1 MAERV
6 IGARPAVP
14 TAPGD
19 AASPVRVLHVTN
31 MWPDPE
37 QPHFGAFVEAQV
49 QSLTRRGVDCRV
61 VYARRD
67 YLGLRRKTR
76 EALHATPADV
86 VHAHFGYSAVM
97 IADLCRRARVP
108 LVVSYCGGDLNGE
121 EGPVRRRLQSW
132 VGSVASRGVAFAAPG
147 IVVKSERMLERL
159 PAAARRRAH
168 VIPNGVDLAR
178 FTPRGRDA
186 ARATLGWDDDRVVL
200 FAGRWRDPTKNFALA
215 QAAVDALNARGTRAR
230 LVPLEGV
237 SHAEVPLWLNAA
249 DVVLL
254 TSLREGSPN
263 IVKEALACDAR
274 VVSVDVGD
282 VAWLLDGVSNARV
295 CAYEAGALAEGIMQ
309 VLDQERRGGRSRIER
324 LGLDERSIAARL
336 EHLYRELRSRTSR

>member
-1 MAERV
+1 MSTWTEDEARTRV
-6 IGARPAVP
+6 EPR
-14 TAPGD
+14 TM
-19 AASPVRVLHVTN
+19 RVLHVTN
-31 MWPDPE
+31 MWPDPKR
-37 QPHFGAFVEAQV
+37 PHFGAFVEAQV
-49 QSLTRRGVDCRV
+49 QSLQRRGIQCRV
-61 VYARRD
+61 VYAHRD
-67 YLGLRRKTR
+67 YLELRRKTR
-76 EALHATPADV
+76 DALRAAPVDV

-97 IADLCRRARVP
+97 IADVCRHASVP

-121 EGPVRRRLQSW
+121 EGSARRRLRSW
-132 VGSVASRGVAFAAPG
+132 IGSVASRAVAFAAPG

-159 PAAARRRAH
+159 PDSARRRAK
-168 VIPNGVDLAR
+168 VIPNGVNLAR
-178 FTPRGRDA
+178 FTPLGRDG
-186 ARATLGWDDDRVVL
+186 ARVMLGWDDDRVVL